1 MDHRI
6 IKIHVHVVQ
15 LFRWVNPLTLAYVI
29 RFFLSNSDNLYS
41 SVKKVGKTHSEN
53 PYSMVKKDRKQ
64 SDGGQLKIAPASDKT
79 RDAPVAPGTFVSDI
93 FNFLI

>member
-1 MDHRI
+1 MG
-6 IKIHVHVVQ
+6 Q
-15 LFRWVNPLTLAYVI
+15 LSYISISNKN
-29 RFFLSNSDNLYS
+29 FLFNSDNLYS

-64 SDGGQLKIAPASDKT
+64 SDGGQQVKIAPASDKT

-93 FNFLI
+93 LNFLI